1 MRVIN
6 LFGSPG
12 AGKSTIAAGLFF
24 KIKLCGDIEKA
35 ELVTEFAKDLVY
47 AGRFSELANN
57 QIYVTVKQ
65 YSRMERLRNQV
76 DYVITDSPLLLGTI
90 YKPNN
95 YFSSYDLLL
104 NELHYSFDNINIV
117 INRVKEYKDYGR
129 VQTEEES
136 DKLSIKIR
144 QFLSDNK
151 IDYHIVDGNE
161 QAPDVILNM
170 LLKGKGDGEIKNNK
184 KMF

>member
-24 KIKLCGDIEKA
+24 KIKLCKDIEKA

-47 AGRFSELANN
+47 AGRFRELDNN

-144 QFLSDNK
+144 QLLRDNK
-151 IDYHIVDGNE
+151 IDYRIVDGNE

-170 LLKGKGDGEIKNNK
+170 LLQGKGDN
-184 KMF
+184 